1 MCLSVPGQII
11 EINENNA
18 SVNISG
24 NIIECN
30 IQLIDN
36 SKVDEYVLVHA
47 GFAIEKITEQE
58 AKETL
63 DLFDEFENFQN
74 EKQ

>member
-11 EINENNA
+11 KIENDNA
-18 SVNISG
+18 IVNING
-24 NIIECN
+24 NIINCN

-36 SKVDEYVLVHA
+36 PQPEEYVLVHA

-63 DLFDEFENFQN
+63 DLFEEFENFQN
-74 EKQ
+74 EN